1 MRTIGAGWLALA
13 LVLAACAP
21 ASVGQTNEDA
31 VVSETAVNDGP
42 IMTWSDLLT
51 REKPGADKTIG
62 YGTDPLQVIDIWVP
76 STEKWGRGPH
86 PAVIML
92 HGGCWQT
99 AVAERDIM
107 NWIADDLR
115 SHGVGVWNIEYRG
128 VDRGGGMPGT
138 YEDVGRAADLF
149 AAEGAKYGLKTGGVR
164 IAIGHSAGGH
174 LALWLARRPGLAAD
188 DALRGAGPIG
198 IDVAISQGGL
208 PDLRAGAASTDH
220 ACGAEAPAAMA
231 RGDYARTSPPEMPL
245 GSAREMQFNN
255 DRDRITPPATGA
267 AYIAAMA
274 KRGTAVTMEVTRGEG
289 HVELIAPDSVSWGK
303 QRAAI
308 LALLAPAGAAR

>member
-1 MRTIGAGWLALA
+1 VAL
-13 LVLAACAP
+13 LLTACAP
-21 ASVGQTNEDA
+21 AAVGPVKGERA
-31 VVSETAVNDGP
+31 VRDKP
-42 IMTWSDLLT
+42 IMNWPDLLT
-51 REKPGADKTIG
+51 RAKPVADATIR
-62 YGTDPLQVIDIWVP
+62 YGDDALQIVDVWVP
-76 STEKWGRGPH
+76 KGKGPH
-86 PAVIML
+86 PAVIMI

-138 YEDVGRAADLF
+138 YEDVARAADLF
-149 AAEGAKYGLKTGGVR
+149 GAKGGEYGLKTGAVR

-174 LALWLARRPGLAAD
+174 LALWLARRPALAAD
-188 DALRGAGPIG
+188 DALRGADPIR
-198 IDVAISQGGL
+198 IDLAISQGGL
-208 PDLRAGAASTDH
+208 PDLRAGAASVGH

-231 RGDYARTSPPEMPL
+231 RGNYARTSPPEMPL

-255 DRDRITPPATGA
+255 DRDRITPPATGV
-267 AYIAAMA
+267 AYSAAMA
-274 KRGTAVTMEVTRGEG
+274 KRGVTVPMEVTPGEG
-289 HVELIAPDSVSWGK
+289 HVELIAPDSVSWAK

-308 LALLAPAGAAR
+308 LTALERPSAAPTSR